1 MPEFPR
7 SDFRLHVGWRNIKTS
22 VTAMLVAMVYCL
34 IGRNPAFACIGV
46 IFGMGTD
53 MPDSIKNGGNRLFG
67 TLIGGLLSIAVFW
80 VYLHFYPQGG
90 HSMLLAVLLG
100 IATVILILLCQ
111 YFWPGGVQPGGV
123 VLCIVL
129 YSTPVETYVS
139 YALNRIL
146 DTTIGV
152 IVALLL
158 VGIIVFA
165 VSKDKK
171 RWTARML
178 ANGALCIALAT
189 VLSFVTLYK
198 MPQGGTITLA
208 SMLPIFLFS
217 YAYGVGPGMLVGAA
231 YGFVQFLQGGLY
243 FVHPIELLLD
253 YPLAFAML
261 GLAGL
266 ANKFSDKWG
275 MIPGIIL
282 GTFGRF
288 VCAFLSGMIFFGMY
302 APEGQNL
309 VVYSIVYNGLYL
321 VPEAIICIVLALIPQ
336 IRQLAKRLA
345 LQD

>member
-152 IVALLL
+152 IVALLVNYFL
-158 VGIIVFA
+158 PRERVVALWEGFKSA
-165 VSKDKK
+165 SARQNKQKDGLYQK
-171 RWTARML
+171 TAE
-178 ANGALCIALAT
+178 
-189 VLSFVTLYK
+189 
-198 MPQGGTITLA
+198 
-208 SMLPIFLFS
+208 PIFVIAFFERKLIRYLRRRS
-217 YAYGVGPGMLVGAA
+217 DRQSGQRWRCG
-231 YGFVQFLQGGLY
+231 LQR
-243 FVHPIELLLD
+243 HRP
-253 YPLAFAML
+253 
-261 GLAGL
+261 
-266 ANKFSDKWG
+266 S
-275 MIPGIIL
+275 
-282 GTFGRF
+282 GRGS
-288 VCAFLSGMIFFGMY
+288 CRRS
-302 APEGQNL
+302 
-309 VVYSIVYNGLYL
+309 S
-321 VPEAIICIVLALIPQ
+321 C
-336 IRQLAKRLA
+336 RSCHR
-345 LQD
+345 